1 MRVLTGAGICD
12 ETGRNTYKANEL
24 SKIAAS
30 LHGQAGVKIENEL
43 LFPIAARIV
52 PYMREHG
59 FKQFPR
65 RPKEIDPTQYAFGGK
80 MMWEYFRDS
89 PEHKE
94 WFDTYVM
101 HCDSSSVLTTRIDSP
116 QTHG

>member
-1 MRVLTGAGICD
+1 MRVLTGVGICD

-30 LHGQAGVKIENEL
+30 PLGQAGVKIENEL
-43 LFPIAARIV
+43 LFPVAAKIV

-89 PEHKE
+89 PEYKQ

-101 HCDSSSVLTTRIDSP
+101 CCAGCVVFAISTDAS
-116 QTHG
+116 